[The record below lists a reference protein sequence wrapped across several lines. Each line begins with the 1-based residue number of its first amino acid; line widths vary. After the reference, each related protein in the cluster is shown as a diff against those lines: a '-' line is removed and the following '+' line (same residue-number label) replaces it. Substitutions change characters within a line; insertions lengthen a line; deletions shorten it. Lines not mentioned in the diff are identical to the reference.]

1 MKKYVKVL
9 APAMA
14 AALTLP
20 LFAAC
25 GKDGEAKAETYV
37 GIDVNPSLSLVLDG
51 DGKVLSVL
59 ADNEDAQV
67 LLYGE
72 DLTGMTAE
80 EAAEKIASLS
90 VELGYLNDENKG
102 VSITVEGEAGEVESA
117 FRAAFEGAADGI
129 SFSSGGTFS
138 QNRKLAAV
146 NAEYGLDLTIG
157 EFRLIAEA
165 KAADGSLTWE
175 AAAEMDTS
183 ELLALIADA
192 ADAIEPY
199 ATAAYSAA
207 KQAAL
212 YAYETAKGQLVDALW
227 LVPYSTTYLPEVLTG
242 QKVNYG
248 AIYNAY
254 TGAVRVLDAGLTAAE
269 KAEETAEKVPVSD
282 ATLDAIA
289 TALGMSDEQ
298 KADFVAQVEAD
309 GKTVAALDD
318 YLDVYFKNMT
328 EDARQAIKD
337 KIAEVTAAVQAEADK
352 IDESIAQEYKDA
364 LKKLCSDL
372 TALIPDSIK
381 NTANTY
387 LSEFSALAESIGK
400 AAEGKEPKA
409 AVYAVRDAID
419 GRSDEVMNAMR
430 SDLTEEDIQKVENS
444 IAAVTDALSAAE
456 EKCKAAI
463 AEAETQAREYLA
475 ALRAA
480 RENAE

>member
-1 MKKYVKVL
+1 MIRKVL
-9 APAMA
+9 LERLMKTFTTYEQLKR
-14 AALTLP
+14 ALDPHKEPDKEWFLD
-20 LFAAC
+20 LL
-25 GKDGEAKAETYV
+25 DGEKQRTYEDGHMEAVMRMLRLSHIREHRLKIEEAKAE
-37 GIDVNPSLSLVLDG
+37 IRRLSEEEEHG
-51 DGKVLSVL
+51 
-59 ADNEDAQV
+59 AEN
-67 LLYGE
+67 YRR
-72 DLTGMTAE
+72 TG
-80 EAAEKIASLS
+80 
-90 VELGYLNDENKG
+90 
-102 VSITVEGEAGEVESA
+102 
-117 FRAAFEGAADGI
+117 
-129 SFSSGGTFS
+129 
-138 QNRKLAAV
+138 
-146 NAEYGLDLTIG
+146 
-157 EFRLIAEA
+157 
-165 KAADGSLTWE
+165 
-175 AAAEMDTS
+175 

-269 KAEETAEKVPVSD
+269 KAEETAEKAPVSD

-289 TALGMSDEQ
+289 AALGMSDEQ